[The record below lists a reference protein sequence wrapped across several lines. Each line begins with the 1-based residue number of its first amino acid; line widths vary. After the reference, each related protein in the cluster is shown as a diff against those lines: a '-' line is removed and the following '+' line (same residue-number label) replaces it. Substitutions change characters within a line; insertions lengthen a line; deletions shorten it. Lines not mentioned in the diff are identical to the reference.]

1 MSYSDNLENNL
12 KALESQQERDPN
24 EHQKRQEQRNRV
36 LAVAPWA
43 EKLKESPFT
52 QELMAQA
59 TRAAFGLRAKC
70 YITWLQ
76 TTLRLE
82 VREKRLEL
90 RPTPDGIAAVFLENN
105 AEIRT
110 QPLDLAS
117 SPEELVKQWLH

>member
-24 EHQKRQEQRNRV
+24 EHLKRQEQRNRV

-52 QELMAQA
+52 QDLMAHA
-59 TRAAFGLRAKC
+59 TRAAFGVRAKC

-90 RPTPDGIAAVFLENN
+90 RPTPGGILAVGLENGSAVR
-105 AEIRT
+105 AE
-110 QPLDLAS
+110 PPDLAS
-117 SPEELVKQWLH
+117 KPEELVKHWVT

>member
-24 EHQKRQEQRNRV
+24 EHLKRQEQRNRV

-52 QELMAQA
+52 QELMAHA

-90 RPTPDGIAAVFLENN
+90 RPTPDGILAVCLENGS
-105 AEIRT
+105 EVRSE
-110 QPLDLAS
+110 PLDLAGNS
-117 SPEELVKQWLH
+117 EELVKRWLA